1 MENFPVINLENI
13 NGEERKTILD
23 QIQDACQNWGF
34 FEMRTEMKKLDKD
47 VSLSVIAMKT
57 PGFSG
62 EDPSLI
68 SKNQL
73 LARIVGGLGER
84 AEEEVIF
91 SETEI
96 TTGAAMDL
104 QQITQIVRQMVT
116 KFGMSK
122 IGPWALTDPAV
133 QDKCLQQLVAHSLAP
148 PGIRTIPPSPKW
160 LSTSHGCIEAHLTD
174 NRYDFCIDI
183 EVFRLWFLLACFQG
197 ACNLYS
203 ASFQKNDIIEIETI
217 GCSEPVGFI
226 ITKIDEFWQLKQ
238 VYRGNALA
246 ALISSIKQ
254 LPNNLNPLK
263 LQMKA
268 LSLLRSILPLYL
280 EEIEQ

>member
-34 FEMRTEMKKLDKD
+34 FEKNSGGLTWF
-47 VSLSVIAMKT
+47 I
-57 PGFSG
+57 PG

-96 TTGAAMDL
+96 TTGVAMDL
-104 QQITQIVRQMVT
+104 QQITQIARQMVT

-133 QDKCLQQLVAHSLAP
+133 QGHHV
-148 PGIRTIPPSPKW
+148 
-160 LSTSHGCIEAHLTD
+160 
-174 NRYDFCIDI
+174 
-183 EVFRLWFLLACFQG
+183 G

-238 VYRGNALA
+238 VYRGNAFA

>member
-1 MENFPVINLENI
+1 KNSGGLTWFIP
-13 NGEERKTILD
+13 
-23 QIQDACQNWGF
+23 
-34 FEMRTEMKKLDKD
+34 
-47 VSLSVIAMKT
+47 
-57 PGFSG
+57 G

-96 TTGAAMDL
+96 TTGVAMDL
-104 QQITQIVRQMVT
+104 QQITQIARQMVT

-133 QDKCLQQLVAHSLAP
+133 QGHHVDLKLVAHSLAP

-174 NRYDFCIDI
+174 N
-183 EVFRLWFLLACFQG
+183 
-197 ACNLYS
+197 
-203 ASFQKNDIIEIETI
+203 
-217 GCSEPVGFI
+217 SEPVGFI

-268 LSLLRSILPLYL
+268 LSLLRSILPLYWKR
-280 EEIEQ
+280 